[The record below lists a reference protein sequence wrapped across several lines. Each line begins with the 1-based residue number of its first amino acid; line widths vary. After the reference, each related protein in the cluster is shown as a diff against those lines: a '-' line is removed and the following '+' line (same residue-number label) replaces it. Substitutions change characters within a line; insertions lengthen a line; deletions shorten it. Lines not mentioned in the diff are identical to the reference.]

1 MCAFLSDGFGY
12 EHAKSSIAA
21 AVWQPL
27 AATRRHRRRGRQG
40 LPQFQCCLS
49 RRCRHGGGRLHGGA
63 NPRHRRAGAIR
74 RHWRAGFTPTGL
86 RSWTS
91 AELEVLCRARSVD
104 EVVFAYSD
112 VPHEH
117 VMHVASRRSRPAP
130 TSHCSDRSG
139 PCSRRPCRSSRS
151 RPFGPVAESP
161 PSRAGCRSGCGN
173 AKSVARSRANMR
185 WSSLTA
191 MDRR

>member
-1 MCAFLSDGFGY
+1 MSMQSLPS
-12 EHAKSSIAA
+12 
-21 AVWQPL
+21 P
-27 AATRRHRRRGRQG
+27 RQSG
-40 LPQFQCCLS
+40 GLS
-49 RRCRHGGGRLHGGA
+49 RRRVVIVGAAGRDFHNFNVVYRDDAAMEVVVFTQISGIAERRYPPALAGRLYPDGI
-63 NPRHRRAGAIR
+63 AIVDE
-74 RHWRAGFTPTGL
+74 W
-86 RSWTS
+86 
-91 AELEVLCRARSVD
+91 ELEVLCRARSVD

-130 TSHCSDRSG
+130 TSHCSGRSG
-139 PCSRRPCRSSRS
+139 PCSRRPCRSLRS
-151 RPFGPVAESP
+151 LRCGPVAESL